1 MEVRQT
7 CQLSLRMMRQTLRM
21 DGGARG
27 RLPGYVNETT
37 GARLLCPTLATGACR
52 EGAAFAP
59 DAGCRRTP
67 GSRRLRARGWA
78 AGCWLLVPGARRAG
92 AASARV
98 APVRRVEQGW
108 LVRVPTWYER
118 RRRRLGPAERSERIG
133 ILGLGEG
140 FYWAP
145 TGRRASASFGPNF
158 WRAQFQNAE
167 IFGRQEQN
175 TGPHR

>member
-1 MEVRQT
+1 
-7 CQLSLRMMRQTLRM
+7 
-21 DGGARG
+21 
-27 RLPGYVNETT
+27 
-37 GARLLCPTLATGACR
+37 
-52 EGAAFAP
+52 
-59 DAGCRRTP
+59 
-67 GSRRLRARGWA
+67 
-78 AGCWLLVPGARRAG
+78 
-92 AASARV
+92 
-98 APVRRVEQGW
+98 
-108 LVRVPTWYER
+108 VRVPAWYE
-118 RRRRLGPAERSERIG
+118 RRLGPAERSERIG